1 MTTQTFI
8 FVLVIIL
15 FTLVGIFALVYSIY
29 RFVFIKLKPRTQDLS
44 IEELFS
50 SINAI
55 VSNEISLYERNI
67 LDNGGKIITNA
78 SYQNYYKDI
87 MENISKSLSPDI
99 IHRLSFYIKED
110 ALITMISREVKIYLN
125 NKII

>member
-1 MTTQTFI
+1 MTTHTFI
-8 FVLVIIL
+8 FVLAIIL

>member
-8 FVLVIIL
+8 FVLAIIL
-15 FTLVGIFALVYSIY
+15 FTLIGIFALVYSIY
-29 RFVFIKLKPRTQDLS
+29 RFVFIKLKPRTQDLT

-99 IHRLSFYIKED
+99 IDRLSFYIKED